1 MENGD
6 KHVDDLHWLY
16 IDIYL
21 VNPPVNEQ
29 FDNDFITHV

>member
-6 KHVDDLHWLY
+6 KHVDDLHLDY
-16 IDIYL
+16 TLIYL